1 MNRTEPFSF
10 YAPTRIEYGIGKVE
24 QQLIDE
30 VKALKAKKLLVVTDK
45 GIVRAGILGNI
56 ETQLKK
62 AELDYLVFSDVES
75 NPRDTTV
82 MRLATIAKENRV
94 DTLIAV
100 GGGSSMDSA
109 KAAGLLVTN
118 GGQIYDYFGLDKVR
132 ERALPLI
139 TIPTTA
145 GTGSEV
151 TFWSVVDDTR
161 KEIAV
166 KESIGSALICPIVAL
181 VDPLMTINLPPHL
194 TAYTGMDALSHA
206 MEGYFA
212 LLSEPITDSLSLT
225 AIELITRNLIP
236 AVLNGDNLEA
246 RDGMLLG
253 NVIAG
258 IAFFNSDVTIDHCLG
273 EAIGGF
279 NDAHHGLLMGILLPY
294 VMEYNLPTSL
304 QKFVKM
310 ARVMGENVDGLS
322 LWEGAQKSIDAVVN
336 LSRAISMPTLRDLEI
351 KPKDFKVVA
360 EMAMK
365 NVSAESNPRKVNIE
379 DLEKILQDAYDDKLK
394 IAIVRG

>member
-1 MNRTEPFSF
+1 MYRTEPFSF

-30 VKALKAKKLLVVTDK
+30 VNGLKAKRVLLVTDK
-45 GIVRAGILGNI
+45 GIIKAGLLDKI
-56 ETQLKK
+56 EALLKK
-62 AELDYLVFSDVES
+62 ARINCQVFSDVES
-75 NPRDTTV
+75 NPRDKTV
-82 MRLATIAKENRV
+82 TKMAAIAKENMI
-94 DTLIAV
+94 DTIIAV
-100 GGGSSMDSA
+100 GGGSSMDAA

-118 GGQIYDYFGLDKVR
+118 GGEIYDYFGLDMVKK
-132 ERALPLI
+132 RALPLI

-161 KEIAV
+161 KQMPV
-166 KESIGSALICPIVAL
+166 KESIGSALICPTVAL
-181 VDPLMTINLPPHL
+181 VDPLMTVPLPPHL

-212 LLSEPITDSLSLT
+212 LLAEPITDSLSLT
-225 AIELITRNLIP
+225 AIQLIAQNLRP
-236 AVLNGDNLEA
+236 AVLNGENLEA

-253 NVIAG
+253 SIIAG
-258 IAFFNSDVTIDHCLG
+258 IAFFNSDVTIGHCLG

-294 VMEYNLPTSL
+294 VMDYNLLTNPK
-304 QKFVKM
+304 KFVEM
-310 ARVMGENVDGLS
+310 AKAIGENVEGFP
-322 LWEGAQKSIDAVVN
+322 LWEAARKSIDAVVN
-336 LSRAISMPTLRDLEI
+336 LSRVIGMPTLGDLEI
-351 KPKDFKVVA
+351 EPKDFRVVS

-365 NVSAESNPRKVNIE
+365 NVSVNSNPRKVSIK
-379 DLEKILQDAYDDKLK
+379 DLEKILQDAYDDKFEITAK
-394 IAIVRG
+394 